1 MLPDALA
8 VPDDQQIVATGDAR
22 APPPRVR
29 ALAPIVMNV
38 PDYPNISSDES
49 DGDDNDL
56 ALSDDDLDN
65 FLFGNFDDVDED
77 SDEDDDDT

>member
-8 VPDDQQIVATGDAR
+8 VPDEQQIVATGDAR

-49 DGDDNDL
+49 EGDDNDL
-56 ALSDDDLDN
+56 ALGDDDLDN
-65 FLFGNFDDVDED
+65 FLIGDFFDDED
-77 SDEDDDDT
+77 SSDDDDDA